1 MVGGRGVPKPG
12 NRGRNPTLWNR
23 QQMGGRDS
31 YSLGIYLVH
40 EVDLSGFSGAHKN
53 LFKFTK
59 EIIFFN
65 SMKSLR

>member
-1 MVGGRGVPKPG
+1 
-12 NRGRNPTLWNR
+12 
-23 QQMGGRDS
+23 MGGRDS

-40 EVDLSGFSGAHKN
+40 EVDLSGFSGAYKN

>member
-1 MVGGRGVPKPG
+1 
-12 NRGRNPTLWNR
+12 
-23 QQMGGRDS
+23 MGGRDS

-65 SMKSLR
+65 SMKSLWGA